1 MTSGSEIFLYDGQTT
16 AWGASNDGYR
26 MHQLRHR
33 MYTDR
38 HPTTLF
44 NLDGEPTRL
53 EQWVQGPPNNKY
65 VNMNFYMRLL
75 PNGNDPFGLT
85 TAPAWQN
92 SYVASKGLQ
101 PWYEADL
108 LAHDN
113 IDLQHLIRYTHSA
126 KVLMW
131 LGNDSLAKDDLRMQA
146 EVVRLSYHEYYT
158 SPNQGVIVSGML
170 DDQLFVAAHPGIG
183 VSFGRGPAWAVDVM
197 AVTYAMADD
206 TWRSKALPWF
216 DQITHLVY
224 DAQTGCGGFVL
235 AKVSQKTL
243 NGQYRARQSIEQAM
257 VENSLWSVMETVYRN
272 VDSSMVGRLDRVIQ
286 SSVYSMIGPLAWDP
300 VQKGPHSQLAV
311 GPLALNK
318 PTFCSP
324 STFPTANGVSGGID
338 KWQTWSA
345 FAYGYLLTADDEFLS
360 KGLDM
365 TWSTQ
370 SLNQALESTNFNN
383 LENRYAL
390 LALSQRVDYP

>member
-1 MTSGSEIFLYDGQTT
+1 
-16 AWGASNDGYR
+16 
-26 MHQLRHR
+26 
-33 MYTDR
+33 
-38 HPTTLF
+38 
-44 NLDGEPTRL
+44 
-53 EQWVQGPPNNKY
+53 
-65 VNMNFYMRLL
+65 
-75 PNGNDPFGLT
+75 
-85 TAPAWQN
+85 
-92 SYVASKGLQ
+92 
-101 PWYEADL
+101 
-108 LAHDN
+108 
-113 IDLQHLIRYTHSA
+113 
-126 KVLMW
+126 
-131 LGNDSLAKDDLRMQA
+131 
-146 EVVRLSYHEYYT
+146 
-158 SPNQGVIVSGML
+158 
-170 DDQLFVAAHPGIG
+170 
-183 VSFGRGPAWAVDVM
+183 
-197 AVTYAMADD
+197 
-206 TWRSKALPWF
+206 
-216 DQITHLVY
+216 
-224 DAQTGCGGFVL
+224 
-235 AKVSQKTL
+235 
-243 NGQYRARQSIEQAM
+243 
-257 VENSLWSVMETVYRN
+257 METVYRN